1 MSNVSFS
8 SEKSSRTLQNMPSFS
23 RYICDILWPFV
34 LSFLQM
40 ESTSFRVSFYFVV
53 DLPATFPLPLQKV
66 FTPSLGKL
74 LIIVSRI
81 RSSLQHIFFYD
92 LFVSRCLPA
101 VVGFCGDTRLRPLL
115 MFLSVFKQ
123 FLPPNPRITL
133 VFGKS
138 TSSIFILVCF
148 VFADSL
154 ISIKL
159 SLLWWDGMLLK
170 IKKSKGPSE

>member
-92 LFVSRCLPA
+92 LFVSRCLPT
-101 VVGFCGDTRLRPLL
+101 VVVFLRRHAAPAA
-115 MFLSVFKQ
+115 FDVS
-123 FLPPNPRITL
+123 
-133 VFGKS
+133 
-138 TSSIFILVCF
+138 
-148 VFADSL
+148 
-154 ISIKL
+154 
-159 SLLWWDGMLLK
+159 
-170 IKKSKGPSE
+170 